1 MKILVIE
8 DEAELRRSIKEYLH
22 NEGYIVESAKNFN
35 EASEKTAVYEYDC
48 VLVDITLPKGN
59 GLDIVKQLKKVRS
72 SAGVII
78 ISAKNSLDDKIEG
91 LDLGADDYITKPF
104 HLPELNSRIRSLL
117 RRKKFDGNNKIT
129 LNEITIEPEKRTASV
144 NGSEVVLTGKEYDL
158 LLYFISNKN
167 RVLSKNAIA
176 EHLWGDNADQVDG
189 HDFIYTHIKNL
200 RKKLIEKGCTD
211 YLQTIYG
218 IGYNFKVNETNH

>member
-8 DEAELRRSIKEYLH
+8 DEAELRKSIKEYLH
-22 NEGYIVESAKNFN
+22 NEGYVVESANDFN
-35 EASEKTAVYEYDC
+35 KASEKTGVYEYDC
-48 VLVDITLPKGN
+48 VLVDITLPYGN
-59 GLDIVKQLKKVRS
+59 GLDIVKQLKKS
-72 SAGVII
+72 GSNAGVII
-78 ISAKNSLDDKIEG
+78 ISAKNSLDDKIIG
-91 LDLGADDYITKPF
+91 LEYGADDYLTKPF
-104 HLPELNSRIRSLL
+104 HLPELNARIKALQ
-117 RRKKFDGNNKIT
+117 RRKKFGGNTKLI
-129 LNEITIEPEKRTASV
+129 LNEISIEPDERKVCV
-144 NGSEVVLTGKEYDL
+144 NNTEITLTGKEYDL

-218 IGYNFKVNETNH
+218 IGYNFKINETNH